1 MGIRDAFTSAADL
14 GGLVKSSGAKISKVI
29 HKAFIEVNEE
39 GAEAAALTGTI
50 GSLLTGLHPLQHII

>member
-14 GGLVKSSGAKISKVI
+14 GGLVMSLGTKISKVI

-50 GSLLTGLHPLQHII
+50 GSLLTGLYPL

>member
-50 GSLLTGLHPLQHII
+50 V